1 MSNRGVEVDFVPVAF
16 LKTLEN
22 VIQGDGDS
30 QRSSEDERPMF
41 EPVDDHMG
49 PGEKFFVV
57 HD

>member
-1 MSNRGVEVDFVPVAF
+1 MSNGGVEVDFVPVTL

-22 VIQGDGDS
+22 VVRGDGDS
-30 QRSSEDERPMF
+30 QRSSEDERPVIEF
-41 EPVDDHMG
+41 VDDHMG